1 MKQTNKETNK
11 NKNKTNKMDR
21 KIKPNIQTDFSTFFF
36 VQKSHI
42 SKDINFQKPIY
53 SMSLLNK

>member
-21 KIKPNIQTDFSTFFF
+21 KIKPNTQTDFSTFFF
-36 VQKSHI
+36 VQKAT
-42 SKDINFQKPIY
+42 
-53 SMSLLNK
+53 